1 MRDDDFDVSL
11 ELPAEG
17 TLGALLHI
25 QLRVTNRSGALQ
37 ALPNPNPSPSPSPN
51 PCFLER
57 RYLRRTSF
65 YLPTYRPWRYP
76 HGATTYRR
84 MARPS
89 TAPSP

>member
-37 ALPNPNPSPSPSPN
+37 ALR

-57 RYLRRTSF
+57 HCLRRTSHS
-65 YLPTYRPWRYP
+65 LPPTY
-76 HGATTYRR
+76 HGATYVALLT
-84 MARPS
+84 MAPPS
-89 TAPSP
+89 TAP